1 MFYFNKK
8 GISPIII
15 FSLTLILTMNM
26 NAQKKIIT
34 PEDLYSM
41 KRISRQTV
49 SPDGKWVLYLESIP
63 NIKENNMQTDIFVV
77 SIDGKSTTKISD
89 VDGAKSY
96 PIWSPKGDKI
106 SFVVNSDGNSSIF
119 TVAFPNGKPTRI
131 ATFNETVSDLAYSP
145 NGEYFSFSKNVKI
158 KQTIAE
164 KYPNSPK
171 ANVRI
176 YDELPIRQ
184 WDYWFDENVSQI
196 FYMPVQGAANT
207 AKNIMANEKFGGN
220 YGIAWS
226 PDSKEIAYSCKK
238 VSGVDKARSTNSDI
252 YIYTLATGKTVNI
265 TEGMTVSD
273 VKSGEVKITTLNEKM
288 LGYDN
293 HPKYSP
299 DGKYISFASQERAGF
314 ESDRIRLMLYDR
326 TTRKISELTKN
337 FDQWVMEHIWSKD
350 SRSIYFTAP
359 IKGCYHIFN
368 LTVSDNKINQI
379 TKGDFDF
386 AGLSITDDSKTLVFG
401 RCNFLQPLDIFQ
413 MPISSATVSA
423 GNIIPITNLNKEI
436 LERLE
441 PSSFEAKWI
450 TTRDGKKMHAW
461 VVYPPNFDST
471 KKYPMILFCPGGPQ
485 QMISQSYGYRW
496 NMSLLSAKGHIIVAP
511 NRRGCP
517 GFGQDWVDIISKDWG
532 GGAMNDLLDATDA
545 MAKEKFIDENKLI
558 AAGASAGG
566 YSTFWLA
573 GNHEG
578 RFKVFLSHNG
588 LFNLKSF
595 YGSTEELFFTDWDFG
610 GPYWEEKNK
619 EFYVKNCPSTYADK
633 WDTPIIITIGE
644 KDFRVPYTQGLEAF
658 TVAQIK
664 RIPSKLLVY
673 PEMNHFIGKTQEYI
687 IWYNEVFDFFE
698 KHLQR

>member
-1 MFYFNKK
+1 MFSFNKK
-8 GISPIII
+8 GASPIII
-15 FSLTLILTMNM
+15 IFLLTLILTTMNM
-26 NAQKKIIT
+26 NAQKKPIT

-41 KRISRQTV
+41 KRISNQAV
-49 SPDGKWVLYLESIP
+49 SPDGKWVLYLETTP
-63 NIKENNMQTDIFVV
+63 NIKENKMETDVFVV
-77 SIDGKSTTKISD
+77 SIDGKNTTKISD
-89 VDGAKSY
+89 VDGSKSH
-96 PIWSPKGDKI
+96 PVWSPKGDKI
-106 SFVVNSDGNSSIF
+106 SFVANSDGNSSIF
-119 TVAFPNGKPTRI
+119 TVSFPNGKPTRI
-131 ATFNETVSDLAYSP
+131 ATFNETVSSLAYSP
-145 NGEYFSFSKNVKI
+145 NGEYFSFAKNVKI
-158 KQTIAE
+158 KQTTAE
-164 KYPNSPK
+164 KYPQAPK

-176 YDELPIRQ
+176 YDELPMRH
-184 WDYWFDENVSQI
+184 WDVWFDENVSHI
-196 FYMPVQGAANT
+196 FYMPVNGAANT
-207 AKNIMANEKFGGN
+207 AKDIMANEKFSGN

-238 VSGVDKARSTNSDI
+238 VSGIDAARSTNSDI
-252 YIYTLATGKTVNI
+252 YIYTLATGNTVNI
-265 TEGMTVSD
+265 TDG
-273 VKSGEVKITTLNEKM
+273 M
-288 LGYDN
+288 LGYDKY
-293 HPKYSP
+293 PKYSP

-326 TTRKISELTKN
+326 TTRNISELTKN
-337 FDQWVMEHIWSKD
+337 FDQWVMEYIWSKD
-350 SRSIYFTAP
+350 SKSIYFTAP
-359 IKGCYHIFN
+359 EKGCYHIFN
-368 LTVSDNKINQI
+368 RPVSDVYSLTQI
-379 TKGDFDF
+379 TAGHLDIS
-386 AGLSITDDSKTLVFG
+386 GLSLSDDGKVLVFG
-401 RCNFLQPLDIFQ
+401 LCDMLKPLDIFSMQ
-413 MPISSATVSA
+413 ITPAPGVP
-423 GNIIPITNLNKEI
+423 NRITNLNSDI
-436 LERLE
+436 LARLE

-450 TTRDGKKMHAW
+450 TTRDYKNLHSW

-496 NMSLLSAKGHIIVAP
+496 NMSLLSAKGYIIVAP

-517 GFGQDWVDIISKDWG
+517 GFGQDWVDVISKDWG
-532 GGAMNDLLDATDA
+532 GGAMNDLLDITDA
-545 MAKEKFIDENKLI
+545 MAKEKFVDENKLI

-610 GPYWEEKNK
+610 GPYWEAKNK
-619 EFYVKNCPSTYADK
+619 EFYVKNCPSTYVDK

-698 KHLQR
+698 KCLRKWPNYKKNYAKDIYKQ